1 MKELIGVRELAAFL
15 GVSPGTITHYTQ
27 LGLFEITKIAGN
39 KKLYVKKD
47 IFNRFQKIQQARK
60 DGYPLVLIKKLLEEA
75 KY

>member
-27 LGLFEITKIAGN
+27 LGLLEITEISGN
-39 KKLYVKKD
+39 KKLYNKKD
-47 IFNRFQKIQQARK
+47 ILKRFERIQQARK
-60 DGYPLVLIKKLLEEA
+60 DGYPLVLIRGLLEES